1 MNRLLGKVTNT
12 LKNEGIENL
21 NRKAFNYIKNK
32 RIENKVKK
40 EQKFCDVL
48 FIDGCG
54 EALPHPARYRVTH
67 QREQL
72 DYYNISSNEVFY
84 KHLSVDMIRL
94 YRAFVFFRC
103 PITNEIEK
111 FICLA
116 KKLNK
121 KVFYDIDDLVID
133 TSYTDMI
140 PYLKNMSNEEKKMYD
155 ENVFNMGK
163 LLKMCDAAITST
175 SHMKMELEKYVPE
188 VFVNRNTASE
198 QMERLSEKVLKQKKI
213 KSTID
218 IGYFSGS
225 ITHNDDF
232 EMIFPVLLKLMAKY
246 TNLRLHL
253 VGELDIPE
261 VLQQFGKRII
271 IHSFIDW
278 KELPKLI
285 SDVDINLAPLRNTLF
300 NKAKSENKWV
310 EAALVKVPTVA
321 SDVGAFKEM
330 IVQGQT
336 GVLCNSEKAWEN
348 ALIDLI
354 ENRNKR
360 IIIGEKAYQFCKKN
374 CLTYRN
380 ANKLT
385 TFINEHLNEN
395 ILFVL
400 PSLEISGGV
409 LVALKHAEI
418 LQKYNVDVSIGY
430 INATEKWYE
439 LLETKLPV
447 LPVNPESI
455 KGKWNIVVA
464 TMWSTLDTVKR
475 YEDVQRKMY
484 LVQNYET
491 DFYQLGDV
499 SRKKANST
507 YANKTNIEYL
517 TISKW
522 CQKWLKEKFE
532 QNAEYIPNGIE
543 FEQFNE
549 DSKERTFKEK
559 IRILIEG
566 DCSSYYKNVDES
578 FKIIEKLDKRK
589 YEIWYMSYNAEPK
602 DWYHIDRF
610 FHKIPHGE
618 VSEIYKKCDI
628 LIKTSVLESFSYP
641 PLEMIATGG
650 MVLVLPNDGNL
661 EYLKD
666 RENCIMYNRG
676 EIQEA
681 VKLIEEISE
690 NSELRHSLYIK
701 GIETARKRDWK
712 NIEKRV
718 KEVYIGGRV

>member
-522 CQKWLKEKFE
+522 CQKWLKEKYGQDAAF
-532 QNAEYIPNGIE
+532 APNGL
-543 FEQFNE
+543 N
-549 DSKERTFKEK
+549 FKEFNYVERKLNGK

-566 DCSSYYKNVDES
+566 DCAVDYKNVDEA
-578 FKIIEKLDKRK
+578 FKVVEFLDKEK

-602 DWYHIDRF
+602 EWYHVDKF
-610 FHKIPHGE
+610 LHKVPYSKVHE
-618 VSEIYKKCDI
+618 VYEQCDI
-628 LIKTSVLESFSYP
+628 LLKTSLLESFSYP
-641 PLEMIATGG
+641 PIEMMATGG
-650 MVLVLPNDGNL
+650 YVVAIPNGGNIEYMVN
-661 EYLKD
+661 E
-666 RENCIMYNRG
+666 ENCLLY
-676 EIQEA
+676 EA
-681 VKLIEEISE
+681 EDLEAAVSAIDRISKDK
-690 NSELRHSLYIK
+690 ELRIK
-701 GIETARKRDWK
+701 MSEKGRKTAQSRDWK
-712 NIEKRV
+712 QIEQDILKLYER
-718 KEVYIGGRV
+718 

>member
-1 MNRLLGKVTNT
+1 MNKLLGKVANT

-21 NRKAFNYIKNK
+21 NKKAFNYIKNK

-54 EALPHPARYRVTH
+54 EALPHPTRYRVTH

-84 KHLSVDMIRL
+84 KHLSVDMVRL

-103 PITNEIEK
+103 PITDEIEK
-111 FICLA
+111 FICIA

-133 TSYTDMI
+133 TRYTDMI
-140 PYLKNMSNEEKKMYD
+140 PYLKNMSNKEKKMYD
-155 ENVFNMGK
+155 ENVSNMGK

-188 VFVNRNTASE
+188 VLINRNTASE
-198 QMERLSEKVLKQKKI
+198 QMEKLSEKVLVHKKN

-336 GVLCNSEKAWEN
+336 GVLCNSEKEWEN

-354 ENRNKR
+354 ENRSKR
-360 IIIGEKAYQFCKKN
+360 AIIGKKAYLFCKEN
-374 CLTYRN
+374 CLTYKN
-380 ANKLT
+380 ANKLA

-430 INATEKWYE
+430 INATEKWRE
-439 LLETKLPV
+439 LHETKIPV
-447 LPVNPESI
+447 LPANPESI
-455 KGKWNIVVA
+455 NGKWNIAVA
-464 TMWSTLDTVKR
+464 TMWSTLDTVKK
-475 YEDVQRKMY
+475 YENVQRRLY

-676 EIQEA
+676 DIQEA